1 MLLRIDGP
9 ILGKKNGE
17 LIEVDEA
24 EGDRLLTAYG
34 TYITKIPVITLPT
47 DPTDTPTDDSQRGA
61 DGFAFGEPFPVAD
74 ENRLVSSEPLPFFD
88 DEIVAVEEVPDVG
101 LEQPR
106 RDRPR
111 RRS

>member
-24 EGDRLLTAYG
+24 EGDRLLAAYG
-34 TYITKIPVITLPT
+34 SYITEIPVITAADVPATPALP
-47 DPTDTPTDDSQRGA
+47 A
-61 DGFAFGEPFPVAD
+61 DPFPAAD